1 MLFPYVRLEAFPTAG
16 RVLGAAVLA
25 GLPVF
30 FTGLISS
37 RSFRDVRRPAQALG
51 VNLLGAVVGG
61 TLENTVMLAGTQI
74 LGALAILLYG
84 LSALSLTE

>member
-1 MLFPYVRLEAFPTAG
+1 MMFPYVRLEVFPTAG
-16 RVLGAAVLA
+16 RVLGATVLV

-30 FTGLISS
+30 FTGMIFS
-37 RSFRDVRRPAQALG
+37 RTFRDVREPAQALG

-74 LGALAILLYG
+74 LGVLAILLYG
-84 LSALSLTE
+84 LSALFLKE